1 MRKEPLLDLNEA
13 VQHPGK
19 RLVFNFETELETEE
33 DLDLVTPI
41 TGHLEA
47 ISTGS
52 ALVIESS
59 YTTQCVLECSRCGF
73 PLEVPVDFDMEDTFE
88 VEGIPSSYASNS
100 FAKVT
105 SDEPYPLF
113 KDNALI
119 RDTYVRQGLWVNLP
133 TQPLCPHGWD
143 EPCPNDNAPRAE
155 EPDAHPAF
163 EALKSLKPEEED

>member
-52 ALVIESS
+52 ALVLESS
-59 YTTQCVLECSRCGF
+59 YSTKCVLDCARCG
-73 PLEVPVDFDMEDTFE
+73 
-88 VEGIPSSYASNS
+88 
-100 FAKVT
+100 
-105 SDEPYPLF
+105 
-113 KDNALI
+113 
-119 RDTYVRQGLWVNLP
+119 
-133 TQPLCPHGWD
+133 
-143 EPCPNDNAPRAE
+143 
-155 EPDAHPAF
+155 
-163 EALKSLKPEEED
+163 